1 MHYKEL
7 LFLEIISLIN
17 INADTIQA
25 ITKLLSLSD
34 NNYPKYTL
42 AYQKSHIFCH
52 LLFLLSKRNQWKN
65 KKNREYL
72 FLLEKVKIALQTNKK
87 NALAKNAWEEIL
99 VLH

>member
-65 KKNREYL
+65 KKKQRISIFAREGKNCL
-72 FLLEKVKIALQTNKK
+72 ANKQK